1 MQKQEYKKMYKLEDY
16 HFWFLAKRYFIDS
29 FLADDK
35 NQIKEIL
42 DVGAGTGGL
51 SLFLKKYGRVYAIE
65 KNPLAIS
72 LAKKR
77 GLNVKRADAD
87 NLPFKKSVFDLVT
100 VFDVLYHR
108 AIDDEKKVVKE
119 IARVLKPGGFLLIT
133 DSAFEFLRSSH
144 DTALGGKRRYTIK
157 SLGRIIISGKF
168 KIIRASYIFFSIF
181 PLTIVR
187 RLLLKGRGSDV
198 RKVPW
203 FLNQVLL
210 LILRLEAFLLRYVN
224 FPFGSSLIVLAK
236 KR

>member
-1 MQKQEYKKMYKLEDY
+1 MRTEEYNKMFKLEDY
-16 HFWFLAKRYFIDS
+16 HFWFLAKRYFVDS
-29 FLADDK
+29 FLANYK
-35 NQIKEIL
+35 NRIKKVL

-51 SLFLKKYGRVYAIE
+51 SLFLKKYGRIYAIE

-77 GLNVKRADAD
+77 GLNVKKVDAD
-87 NLPFKKSVFDLVT
+87 SLPFKKNVFDLVT
-100 VFDVLYHR
+100 IFDVLYHQDV
-108 AIDDEKKVVKE
+108 DDEKKVVKE
-119 IARVLKPGGFLLIT
+119 TYRVLKPGGLLLIT

-157 SLGRIIISGKF
+157 SLSRIIKIEKF

-181 PLTIVR
+181 PLTIFR

-198 RKVPW
+198 REVPW
-203 FLNQVLL
+203 LINQVFL
-210 LILRLEAFLLRYVN
+210 LILRLEASLLRYVN
-224 FPFGSSLIVLAK
+224 FPFGSSLILLAK